1 MILALIAALV
11 VTVCL
16 LAFALLTIEIMSRA
30 LKILAVENAGLRS
43 AVEYRDEIIES
54 RLGEIDVTCECDSC
68 REAER
73 WLVN

>member
-1 MILALIAALV
+1 MIYALIAALLV
-11 VTVCL
+11 L
-16 LAFALLTIEIMSRA
+16 LGFALCIAWIMWRA
-30 LKILAVENAGLRS
+30 CCALAAENAGLRS

-54 RLGEIDVTCECDSC
+54 RLGEEAIDVTCECESC